1 MNAPRDEQPGLSL
14 LVHRPGEEPTLLHA
28 GLASLEHGLP
38 IGPDTTF
45 NVGSVAKQITA
56 HLILLAAHDDLLHL
70 DQRAADLL
78 PRLKITDVTVA
89 DLVTHRSGIRDAE
102 SLLSLAGFRDL
113 DHYTADDLRTLAYR
127 QGQRAVPE
135 GHFLYSNTNYLLL
148 AEILE
153 TVHRSTLP
161 DLARHR
167 LFGPLGMHSTHF
179 KSDPRQVIP
188 GAASAYQATH
198 HGWRHTEL
206 PVTLP
211 GPGTL
216 WTTVAD
222 LDRWL
227 THLHQHWQHPHQ
239 LPWQEAVSYEPSDHE
254 PYLYGPGLY
263 ADARPG
269 RDAAVFHY
277 GHEQGFSAAA
287 HVEAPG
293 LRVIALSNNAGLAA
307 DRVTAAILRDLHQ
320 QHTLAPKEALVRA
333 AAQEQTPSTA
343 VQDQP
348 APDDLG
354 QHTELGTFTCDQ
366 APGSLRLTRGSDTLH
381 LWRRGTYDRLTPTVS
396 GIYAGNGYTLTV
408 PSGTGQVDHFTL
420 DLDRAPNLTY
430 IRQ

>member
-1 MNAPRDEQPGLSL
+1 MPRDEQPGLSL
-14 LVHRPGEEPTLLHA
+14 LAHRPGEEPTLLHT
-28 GLASLEHGLP
+28 GLASLEHGLA

-56 HLILLAAHDDLLHL
+56 HLILLAARDDLLRL
-70 DQRAADLL
+70 DQRASDLL
-78 PRLKITDVTVA
+78 PRLKISDVTVA

-127 QGQRAVPE
+127 QDQRAVPE
-135 GHFLYSNTNYLLL
+135 GRFLYSNTNYLLL

-153 TVHRSTLP
+153 SVHRTTLP
-161 DLARHR
+161 DLARR
-167 LFGPLGMHSTHF
+167 RVFGPLGMHATHF
-179 KSDPRQVIP
+179 KTDPRQVIP
-188 GAASAYQATH
+188 GAAFAYQSTH
-198 HGWRHTEL
+198 HGWRRTEV

-216 WTTVAD
+216 WTTVGD

-227 THLHQHWQHPHQ
+227 THLHQRWQHPRQ
-239 LPWQEAVSYEPSDHE
+239 LPWQEAVGYEPSDHE

-269 RDAAVFHY
+269 CDAVFHY

-287 HVEAPG
+287 HVEASG
-293 LRVIALSNNAGLAA
+293 LRVIALSNNAGLSA
-307 DRVTAAILRDLHQ
+307 DRVIAAILRNLHQ
-320 QHTLAPKEALVRA
+320 PPLLAPKEALLRA
-333 AAQEQTPSTA
+333 AAREQTPSTV

-348 APDDLG
+348 RPGDLG

-366 APGSLRLTRGSDTLH
+366 APGNLRLTRRADTLH
-381 LWRRGTYDRLTPTVS
+381 LWRRGTCDRLTPAGS

-408 PSGTGQVDHFTL
+408 PSGTDQVDRFTL
-420 DLDRAPNLTY
+420 DLDRAPGLTY

>member
-1 MNAPRDEQPGLSL
+1 MNAARDEEPGLSL
-14 LVHRPGEEPTLLHA
+14 LVHRPDEEPTLLHT

-56 HLILLAAHDDLLHL
+56 HLMVLAARDNLLRL

-78 PRLKITDVTVA
+78 PRLKISDVTVV

-127 QGQRAVPE
+127 QHQRAVPE
-135 GHFLYSNTNYLLL
+135 GRFLYSNTNYLLL

-153 TVHRSTLP
+153 TVHRTTLA

-167 LFGPLGMHSTHF
+167 IFGPLDMHSTHF
-179 KSDPRQVIP
+179 KTDPRQVIP
-188 GAASAYQATH
+188 GAASAYQAAH
-198 HGWRHTEL
+198 HGWRRTEV

-216 WTTVAD
+216 WTTAGD

-227 THLHQHWQHPHQ
+227 THLHQRWQHLHQ
-239 LPWQEAVSYEPSDHE
+239 LPWQEVVDYEPSDHE

-263 ADARPG
+263 ADALPG
-269 RDAAVFHY
+269 RTAVFHY

-287 HVEAPG
+287 HVEASG
-293 LRVIALSNNAGLAA
+293 LRVIALSNNAGLSA
-307 DRVTAAILRDLHQ
+307 DRVAAAILRDLYQ
-320 QHTLAPKEALVRA
+320 PTLALKDALVRA
-333 AAQEQTPSTA
+333 TALERTPSTA
-343 VQDQP
+343 TRDQP
-348 APDDLG
+348 TPDDLG
-354 QHTELGTFTCDQ
+354 QHTELGTFACDQ
-366 APGSLRLTRGSDTLH
+366 APGSLRLTRRADALH
-381 LWRRGTYDRLTPTVS
+381 LWRRGTSDQLAHS
-396 GIYAGNGYTLTV
+396 GPGLYAGNGYTLTV
-408 PSGTGQVDHFTL
+408 PSSTDQIDRFTL
-420 DLDRAPNLTY
+420 DLERAPRLAY
-430 IRQ
+430 VRQ

>member
-1 MNAPRDEQPGLSL
+1 MNAARDEEPGLSL
-14 LVHRPGEEPTLLHA
+14 LVHQPGEEPALLHT

-38 IGPDTTF
+38 IGPDTIF

-56 HLILLAAHDDLLHL
+56 HLILLSASDNLLQL
-70 DQRAADLL
+70 GQRAADLL
-78 PRLKITDVTVA
+78 PRLKISDVTVA

-127 QGQRAVPE
+127 QDQRAVPKDR
-135 GHFLYSNTNYLLL
+135 FLYSNTNYLLL

-153 TVHRSTLP
+153 TVHRTTLP
-161 DLARHR
+161 DLVRHR
-167 LFGPLGMHSTHF
+167 VLGPLGMHSTRF
-179 KSDPRQVIP
+179 KTDPRQVIP
-188 GAASAYQATH
+188 GAASAYQATQ
-198 HGWRHTEL
+198 HGWQHTET

-216 WTTVAD
+216 WTTVGD

-239 LPWQEAVSYEPSDHE
+239 LPWQEAVDYEPSDHE

-269 RDAAVFHY
+269 RTAVFHY

-287 HVEAPG
+287 HVEASG
-293 LRVIALSNNAGLAA
+293 LRVIALSNNAGLST
-307 DRVTAAILRDLHQ
+307 DRVTAAILRDLHEQ
-320 QHTLAPKEALVRA
+320 PMLPPKEVLLRA
-333 AAQEQTPSTA
+333 ATLERIPGTVVRT
-343 VQDQP
+343 QP
-348 APDDLG
+348 ILDDRDR
-354 QHTELGTFTCDQ
+354 HTEIGTFTCDQ
-366 APGSLRLTRGSDTLH
+366 ALGSLQLTSSAGALH
-381 LWRRGTYDRLTPTVS
+381 LWRRGTRDQLTPTGPGVHV
-396 GIYAGNGYTLTV
+396 GNGYTLTI
-408 PSGTGQVDHFTL
+408 PSSMDQVDRFTL
-420 DLDRAPNLTY
+420 DLDRAPGLAY

>member
-14 LVHRPGEEPTLLHA
+14 LVHRPGEEPTLLHT
-28 GLASLEHGLP
+28 GLASLEHGLA

-56 HLILLAAHDDLLHL
+56 HLILLAAHDDLLRL
-70 DQRAADLL
+70 EQRAADLL
-78 PRLKITDVTVA
+78 PRLKISDVTVA
-89 DLVTHRSGIRDAE
+89 DLVTHRSGMRDAE

-113 DHYTADDLRTLAYR
+113 DHYTVDDLRTLAYR
-127 QGQRAVPE
+127 QDQRAVPE
-135 GHFLYSNTNYLLL
+135 GRFLYSNTNYLLL

-167 LFGPLGMHSTHF
+167 VFGPLAMHATHF
-179 KSDPRQVIP
+179 KTDPRQVIP
-188 GAASAYQATH
+188 GAAFAYQATH
-198 HGWRHTEL
+198 HGWRHTEV

-216 WTTVAD
+216 WTTVGD

-227 THLHQHWQHPHQ
+227 THLLQRWQHPHQ
-239 LPWQEAVSYEPSDHE
+239 LPWQEAVCYEPSDHE

-269 RDAAVFHY
+269 RHAVFHY

-293 LRVIALSNNAGLAA
+293 LRVIALSNNAGLSA
-307 DRVTAAILRDLHQ
+307 DRVTAAILQNLHQ
-320 QHTLAPKEALVRA
+320 QPTLALKEALVRVA
-333 AAQEQTPSTA
+333 ALERTPGTA
-343 VQDQP
+343 VQTQP
-348 APDDLG
+348 TLDVCS
-354 QHTELGTFTCDQ
+354 QHTELGTFICDQ
-366 APGSLRLTRGSDTLH
+366 VPGSLRLTRSTDTLH
-381 LWRRGTYDRLTPTVS
+381 LWRRGRGDQLSRMRPGV
-396 GIYAGNGYTLTV
+396 YAGNGYILTLA
-408 PSGTGQVDHFTL
+408 SGTDWADRFTL
-420 DLDRAPNLTY
+420 DLDRAPGLMY

>member
-1 MNAPRDEQPGLSL
+1 MKAARDEEPGLSL
-14 LVHRPGEEPTLLHA
+14 LVHRSGEEPTLLHT

-38 IGPDTTF
+38 IGPDTAF

-56 HLILLAAHDDLLHL
+56 HLILLAARDNLLRL

-78 PRLKITDVTVA
+78 PRLKISDVTVA

-127 QGQRAVPE
+127 QDQRAVPE

-153 TVHRSTLP
+153 TVHRTTLR

-167 LFGPLGMHSTHF
+167 IFGPLGMHSTHF
-179 KSDPRQVIP
+179 KADPRQVIP
-188 GAASAYQATH
+188 AAASAYQATH
-198 HGWRHTEL
+198 HGWQHTEV

-216 WTTVAD
+216 WTTVGD

-227 THLHQHWQHPHQ
+227 THLHQHWRHPHQ
-239 LPWQEAVSYEPSDHE
+239 LPWQEAVDYEPSDHE

-263 ADARPG
+263 ADARPD
-269 RDAAVFHY
+269 RTAVFHY

-287 HVEAPG
+287 HVEASG
-293 LRVIALSNNAGLAA
+293 LRMIVLSNNAGLSA

-320 QHTLAPKEALVRA
+320 QPTLAPKEALVRA
-333 AAQEQTPSTA
+333 AALERTPGAA
-343 VQDQP
+343 VRPQP
-348 APDDLG
+348 TLDDWS
-354 QHTELGTFTCDQ
+354 QHTELGTFICDQ
-366 APGSLRLTRGSDTLH
+366 APGSLRLTRSADALH
-381 LWRRGTYDRLTPTVS
+381 LWRRGTRDQLTPLRPGV
-396 GIYAGNGYTLTV
+396 YASNGYILTLASSTD
-408 PSGTGQVDHFTL
+408 QADRFTL
-420 DLDRAPNLTY
+420 DLDRAPGLTY